1 MNKIFTL
8 FALAT
13 VLLFSHRAFSQINE
27 HFDNDS
33 ATLAADCWQF
43 PAMKFTKP
51 SGPSSAFIVNN
62 AGSVYSEPP
71 VSGDSVRI
79 TRTPL
84 VAVGSS
90 VDVSFYY
97 QLSNNLTG
105 QATRSISLD
114 LTDLNGVVVQHLT
127 TIDMSSSLNNNTS
140 PTLFSQTF
148 AVTTPGTY
156 RLAITLSGSTGN
168 GSVRL
173 SLDDLNVNAPFVGCT
188 YGFPLPVKLI
198 SFQGNM
204 NNGKVNLQWTVAQ
217 NEINHR
223 FEIERSN
230 DGKSFTSK
238 GAVAATTKQGAESY
252 SYGDFVSSEKVYYR
266 LKMFDKN
273 LVVTYSKILAF
284 QTKSVSSDNGIKI
297 LSNPATDKLTLSF
310 ASATSQ
316 SVEIKL
322 YDLSGRVQMNQ
333 RITAYPGSNLISLPI
348 GSTVTTGMYVVELNT
363 GSERQT
369 AKFIKQ

>member
-8 FALAT
+8 FALTAAL
-13 VLLFSHRAFSQINE
+13 VLSHRAFSQINE

-43 PAMKFTKP
+43 PAMKFTNP
-51 SGPSSAFIVNN
+51 AGPSSAFIVNN

-105 QATRSISLD
+105 QATRSITID
-114 LTDLNGVVVQHLT
+114 LTDLNGVIVQNLT
-127 TIDMSSSLNNNTS
+127 TLTMSSSANNNTS

-173 SLDDLNVNAPFVGCT
+173 SLYDLNVNAPFVCCP
-188 YGFPLPVKLI
+188 YGF
-198 SFQGNM
+198 SF
-204 NNGKVNLQWTVAQ
+204 
-217 NEINHR
+217 
-223 FEIERSN
+223 
-230 DGKSFTSK
+230 
-238 GAVAATTKQGAESY
+238 
-252 SYGDFVSSEKVYYR
+252 
-266 LKMFDKN
+266 
-273 LVVTYSKILAF
+273 
-284 QTKSVSSDNGIKI
+284 
-297 LSNPATDKLTLSF
+297 
-310 ASATSQ
+310 
-316 SVEIKL
+316 
-322 YDLSGRVQMNQ
+322 
-333 RITAYPGSNLISLPI
+333 
-348 GSTVTTGMYVVELNT
+348 
-363 GSERQT
+363 
-369 AKFIKQ
+369 